1 MRLLPFTVAWSA
13 IWLGQAI
20 VDEVVAAGG
29 KWLTYRN
36 DRYGT
41 TIDYPDFFAPQSPP
55 ESDDGREF
63 KSADGADFIVSA
75 SYNALDFNL
84 AKYHDFIVKN
94 LDSGATV
101 TSEAHG
107 KNWFVI
113 SGTKGAGS
121 FYERHLLSRAAQM
134 TEDFVTSKP
143 CGTTGF

>member
-1 MRLLPFTVAWSA
+1 M
-13 IWLGQAI
+13 
-20 VDEVVAAGG
+20 
-29 KWLTYRN
+29 
-36 DRYGT
+36 
-41 TIDYPDFFAPQSPP
+41 
-55 ESDDGREF
+55 
-63 KSADGADFIVSA
+63 SA